1 MKFNRQGLLQALALA
16 SLCALAL
23 NAHAD
28 WAQASD
34 PLIVKPGPEG
44 NAIQAQ
50 NPPGFTWA
58 RHPTGPASYDVEITP
73 AGGVP
78 MRAVVERNWYLPTKA
93 LPLGNYTWRVRP
105 SGSNDWSVPRSFA
118 LTTRSTVF
126 EVPDN
131 VTLRSRISAKPRPRA
146 LPPSFTLY
154 SGWSAGKKAELDPYV
169 SRMINEIK
177 LQINAL
183 PTLSDSRWPIVI
195 TTPLTAAMAQQQT
208 DIRQRINEASRQLEA
223 AAVMWRMKR
232 DPMFLTEALRKGDEL
247 AALDTSGPTSY
258 ANQDQATRQIS
269 VSLIKAVDILAGDLD
284 STRKAKWLATVRVR
298 TEEIYRNL
306 AGDNG
311 RLDQYPFDSHGNTSL
326 VFLVLISSLSL
337 GDIPEAQKWFDFS
350 FRAYANAPS
359 PWSGPEGGF
368 ANGTAYAEY
377 AAAYLVQLWDPLTQ
391 ATGVNFYAKPWALGF
406 LDFATQFTP
415 PGSKVH
421 AFGDGSETRP
431 DTRVFR
437 AFASRMISPRAAWY
451 VANLGGLEDALSL
464 LQAPYPMPV
473 ADTKVLSPPSST
485 AYYPSTGWVSMHSE
499 IGSTSRNSLYFKS
512 SPYGSF
518 SHSHGDQNGLLL
530 SVAGQPL
537 LVKAG
542 WYDWYGSPYW
552 TDWYH
557 QTRSQNAITF
567 DGGKGQLV
575 TGYREQLQR
584 NGKIIGYAAQPGYDY
599 AEGDATAAYG
609 GQLTM
614 ARRQVWHLRDAGNAI
629 LVRDRLSATVPH
641 TYEFNLH
648 APVEM
653 TVENTRAVKIAING
667 QSVCVRSLNPDA
679 SFAKWIGPGAKVNVV
694 EDHGAFY
701 LPNDGKSVA
710 EFLVLLDVGC
720 KRPVVKDTT
729 SGTTRTITVGGQSVL
744 LEGNAQSVVT
754 LSTTGTMQFDAAAA
768 QGFTLN

>member
-1 MKFNRQGLLQALALA
+1 MKSHLRGLVQALALA
-16 SLCALAL
+16 SLCALSL
-23 NAHAD
+23 NARAD

-34 PLIVKPGPEG
+34 PLIVQPGPA
-44 NAIQAQ
+44 NSAIQAQ

-58 RHPTGPASYDVEITP
+58 RHPTGPAAYDIEITP
-73 AGGVP
+73 AGGAP
-78 MRAVVERNWYLPTKA
+78 ILAVVERNWYLPTKA

-105 SGSNDWSVPRSFA
+105 KGSSDWSTPRSFS

-131 VTLRSRISAKPRPRA
+131 ATLRARIAAKARPRA
-146 LPPSFTLY
+146 LPPSFTPY
-154 SGWSAGKKAELDPYV
+154 STWDAVKKAELDPYV
-169 SRMINEIK
+169 SRMTNEIK

-183 PTLSDSRWPIVI
+183 PVLNDARWPITI
-195 TTPLTAAMAQQQT
+195 ATPLTAAMAAQQT

-232 DPMFLTEALRKGDEL
+232 DPLFLTEALRKGDQL
-247 AALDTSGPTSY
+247 AALDPKGPTSY
-258 ANQDQATRQIS
+258 VNQDQATRQIS
-269 VSLIKAVDILAGDLD
+269 WSLIKAIDSLAGDLD
-284 STRKAKWLATVRVR
+284 ATRKAKWLETVRVR

-359 PWSGPEGGF
+359 PWAGPEGGY

-377 AAAYLVQLWDPLTQ
+377 TAGYLVQLWDPLKQ
-391 ATGVNFYAKPWALGF
+391 ASGVNFYAKPWALGF
-406 LDFATQFTP
+406 LDFAIQFTP
-415 PGSKVH
+415 PGSKIH
-421 AFGDGSETRP
+421 TFGDGSETRP
-431 DTRVFR
+431 DPRVFH
-437 AFASRMISPRAAWY
+437 AFGSRMVSPRAAWY
-451 VANLGGLEDALSL
+451 VSKLGGTEDTLSL

-473 ADTKVLSPPSST
+473 AGTNVLSPPSNS
-485 AYYPSTGWVSMHSE
+485 AYYPSIGWVSMHSD
-499 IGSTSRNSLYFKS
+499 IALTSRSSLFFKS

-518 SHSHGDQNGLLL
+518 NHSHGDQNGLLL

-584 NGKIIGYAAQPGYDY
+584 NGKITGFAAQPSYDF

-614 ARRQVWHLRDAGNAI
+614 AKRQVWHLRNASNAI
-629 LVRDRLSATVPH
+629 LVRDRLAATVPH

-653 TVENTRAVKIAING
+653 TIENPSAVKIAING
-667 QSVCVRSLNPDA
+667 QSVCVRSLNANA
-679 SFAKWIGPGAKVNVV
+679 SFARWIGPGAKANVV

-720 KRPVVKDTT
+720 KRPQVQVST
-729 SGTTRTITVGGQSVL
+729 SGTVRTVTVAGQSV
-744 LEGNAQSVVT
+744 
-754 LSTTGTMQFDAAAA
+754 
-768 QGFTLN
+768 TLN

>member
-1 MKFNRQGLLQALALA
+1 MKSQLRGLVQALALA
-16 SLCALAL
+16 SLCALSL

-28 WAQASD
+28 WAQATD
-34 PLIVKPGPEG
+34 PLIVQPGPAG
-44 NAIQAQ
+44 GAIQAQ

-58 RHPTGPASYDVEITP
+58 RYPTGPASYDIEITP
-73 AGGVP
+73 AGGAP
-78 MRAVVERNWYLPTKA
+78 ILAVVERNWYLPTKA

-105 SGSNDWSVPRSFA
+105 SGSNDWSTARSFS

-131 VTLRSRISAKPRPRA
+131 AALRSRIAAKARPRA

-154 SGWSAGKKAELDPYV
+154 STWNASRKAELDPYV
-169 SRMINEIK
+169 SRMTNEIK

-183 PTLSDSRWPIVI
+183 PVLNDARWPITI
-195 TTPLTAAMAQQQT
+195 ATPLTAAMASQQT

-232 DPMFLTEALRKGDEL
+232 DPLFLNEALRKGDQL
-247 AALDTSGPTSY
+247 AALDPKGPTSY

-269 VSLIKAVDILAGDLD
+269 VSLIKAIDSLAGDLD
-284 STRKAKWLATVRVR
+284 ATRKAKWLETVRVR
-298 TEEIYRNL
+298 TEEIYGNL

-359 PWSGPEGGF
+359 PWAGPEGGF

-377 AAAYLVQLWDPLTQ
+377 AAGYLVQLWDPLTQ

-415 PGSKVH
+415 PGSKIH
-421 AFGDGSETRP
+421 AFGDGSETKP
-431 DTRVFR
+431 DTRVFH
-437 AFASRMISPRAAWY
+437 AFGSRMVSPRAAWY
-451 VANLGGLEDALSL
+451 VSKLGGTEDTLSL

-473 ADTKVLSPPSST
+473 ADTKTLSPPSSS
-485 AYYPSTGWVSMHSE
+485 AYYPSIGWVSMHSD
-499 IGSTSRNSLYFKS
+499 IGLSSRSSLYFKS

-518 SHSHGDQNGLLL
+518 NHSHGDQNGLLL

-584 NGKIIGYAAQPGYDY
+584 NGKIIGFAAQPSYDF
-599 AEGDATAAYG
+599 AEGDATASYG

-614 ARRQVWHLRDAGNAI
+614 ARRQVWHLRNAGNAI
-629 LVRDRLSATVPH
+629 LVRDRLSAAVPH

-648 APVEM
+648 APVAM
-653 TVENTRAVKIAING
+653 TIENPNAVKIAVNG
-667 QSVCVRSLNPDA
+667 QSVCVRSLNGNAP
-679 SFAKWIGPGAKVNVV
+679 FAQWIGPGAKPNVV

-701 LPNDGKSVA
+701 LANDGKSVA

-720 KRPVVKDTT
+720 KRPEVQVAT
-729 SGTTRTITVGGQSVL
+729 SGTVRTVTVAGQSV
-744 LEGNAQSVVT
+744 
-754 LSTTGTMQFDAAAA
+754 
-768 QGFTLN
+768 TLN

>member
-1 MKFNRQGLLQALALA
+1 
-16 SLCALAL
+16 
-23 NAHAD
+23 
-28 WAQASD
+28 
-34 PLIVKPGPEG
+34 
-44 NAIQAQ
+44 
-50 NPPGFTWA
+50 
-58 RHPTGPASYDVEITP
+58 
-73 AGGVP
+73 
-78 MRAVVERNWYLPTKA
+78 
-93 LPLGNYTWRVRP
+93 
-105 SGSNDWSVPRSFA
+105 
-118 LTTRSTVF
+118 
-126 EVPDN
+126 
-131 VTLRSRISAKPRPRA
+131 
-146 LPPSFTLY
+146 
-154 SGWSAGKKAELDPYV
+154 
-169 SRMINEIK
+169 
-177 LQINAL
+177 L

-552 TDWYH
+552 SDWYH

-653 TVENTRAVKIAING
+653 AVENTRAVKIAING

-744 LEGNAQSVVT
+744 LEGDAQSVVT
-754 LSTTGTMQFDAAAA
+754 LSTTGTLQFDAVAA
-768 QGFTLN
+768 QGGTLD

>member
-1 MKFNRQGLLQALALA
+1 MA
-16 SLCALAL
+16 S
-23 NAHAD
+23 
-28 WAQASD
+28 
-34 PLIVKPGPEG
+34 
-44 NAIQAQ
+44 
-50 NPPGFTWA
+50 
-58 RHPTGPASYDVEITP
+58 
-73 AGGVP
+73 
-78 MRAVVERNWYLPTKA
+78 
-93 LPLGNYTWRVRP
+93 
-105 SGSNDWSVPRSFA
+105 
-118 LTTRSTVF
+118 
-126 EVPDN
+126 
-131 VTLRSRISAKPRPRA
+131 
-146 LPPSFTLY
+146 
-154 SGWSAGKKAELDPYV
+154 
-169 SRMINEIK
+169 
-177 LQINAL
+177 
-183 PTLSDSRWPIVI
+183 
-195 TTPLTAAMAQQQT
+195 QQT

-232 DPMFLTEALRKGDEL
+232 DPIFLTEALRRGDQL

-284 STRKAKWLATVRVR
+284 SARRAEWLETVRVR
-298 TEEIYRNL
+298 TEEIYRSL

-337 GDIPEAQKWFDFS
+337 GDIPEAAKWFDFS

-377 AAAYLVQLWDPLTQ
+377 AAGYLVQLWDPLTQ
-391 ATGVNFYAKPWALGF
+391 ATGVNFYAKPWSLGF
-406 LDFATQFTP
+406 LDFAIQFTP
-415 PGSKVH
+415 PGSKTH

-431 DTRVFR
+431 DTRVFH
-437 AFASRMISPRAAWY
+437 AFGSRMVSPRAAWY
-451 VANLGGLEDALSL
+451 VSKLGGSEDTLSL

-473 ADTKVLSPPSST
+473 ADTQVVSPPSST
-485 AYYPSTGWVSMHSE
+485 AYYPSVGWVSMHSD
-499 IGSTSRNSLYFKS
+499 IGLASRSSLYFKS

-518 SHSHGDQNGLLL
+518 NHSHGDQNGLLL

-552 TDWYH
+552 SDWYH

-584 NGKIIGYAAQPGYDY
+584 NGKIIGYAAQPSYDF

-648 APVEM
+648 APVAM
-653 TVENTRAVKIAING
+653 TVESPSAVKIAING
-667 QSVCVRSLNPDA
+667 QSVCVRSLNADA
-679 SFAKWIGPGAKVNVV
+679 KFSKWIGPGAKVNVV

-701 LPNDGKSVA
+701 LPNDGKSTA

-720 KRPVVKDTT
+720 KRPEVQVSASAT
-729 SGTTRTITVGGQSVL
+729 GRTVTIGGQSVTI
-744 LEGNAQSVVT
+744 EGAPQPVLQSAVQPALQSGLR
-754 LSTTGTMQFDAAAA
+754 LSTTGTVNIAVP
-768 QGFTLN
+768 GK

>member
-1 MKFNRQGLLQALALA
+1 MKSHLRALVQALALA
-16 SLCALAL
+16 SLCALSL
-23 NAHAD
+23 HAHAD
-28 WAQASD
+28 WAQATD
-34 PLIVKPGPEG
+34 PLIVQPSPA
-44 NAIQAQ
+44 NSAIQAQ

-58 RHPTGPASYDVEITP
+58 RHPTGPAAYDIDITP
-73 AGGVP
+73 AGGAPIV
-78 MRAVVERNWYLPTKA
+78 AVVKRNWYLPTKA

-105 SGSNDWSVPRSFA
+105 TGSSDWTIPRSFS

-131 VTLRSRISAKPRPRA
+131 ATLRARIAAKPRPRA
-146 LPPSFTLY
+146 LPASFTLY
-154 SGWSAGKKAELDPYV
+154 STWSAARKTALDPYV
-169 SRMINEIK
+169 SRMTNEIK
-177 LQINAL
+177 LQASAL
-183 PTLSDSRWPIVI
+183 PVLSDTRWPITI
-195 TTPLTAAMAQQQT
+195 ATPLTAAMASQQT
-208 DIRQRINEASRQLEA
+208 DIRQRINEAGRQLEA
-223 AAVMWRMKR
+223 ASVMWRLKR
-232 DPMFLTEALRKGDEL
+232 DPTFLTEALRKGDQL
-247 AALDTSGPTSY
+247 ASLDPKGPTSY
-258 ANQDQATRQIS
+258 VNQDQATRQIS
-269 VSLIKAVDILAGDLD
+269 VSLIKAVDSLAGDLD
-284 STRKAKWLATVRVR
+284 SARKARWLETVRVR

-359 PWSGPEGGF
+359 PWAGPEGGF

-377 AAAYLVQLWDPLTQ
+377 AAGYLVQLWDPLTQ

-415 PGSKVH
+415 PGSKIH

-431 DTRVFR
+431 DTRVFH
-437 AFASRMISPRAAWY
+437 AFGSRMVSPRAAWY
-451 VANLGGLEDALSL
+451 VSKLGGTEDTLSL

-473 ADTKVLSPPSST
+473 ADTKVLSPPSSS
-485 AYYPSTGWVSMHSE
+485 AYYPSIGWVSMHSD
-499 IGSTSRNSLYFKS
+499 IGSTARSSLYFKS

-518 SHSHGDQNGLLL
+518 NHSHGDQNGLLL

-584 NGKIIGYAAQPGYDY
+584 NGKITAFAAQPSYDH

-614 ARRQVWHLRDAGNAI
+614 AKRQVWHLRNAGNAI

-648 APVEM
+648 APVAM
-653 TVENTRAVKIAING
+653 TVESPSAVKIAING
-667 QSVCVRSLNPDA
+667 QSVCVRSLNANA
-679 SFAKWIGPGAKVNVV
+679 SFAKWIGPSPKANVV

-720 KRPVVKDTT
+720 KRPAVQVAT
-729 SGTTRTITVGGQSVL
+729 SGTVRTVTVAGQSV
-744 LEGNAQSVVT
+744 
-754 LSTTGTMQFDAAAA
+754 
-768 QGFTLN
+768 TLN

>member
-1 MKFNRQGLLQALALA
+1 MKFNRQGLFQALALA
-16 SLCALAL
+16 SLCALSL
-23 NAHAD
+23 NARAD
-28 WAQASD
+28 WAQSTD
-34 PLIVKPGPEG
+34 PLIVQPGPTN
-44 NAIQAQ
+44 NAVQAQ

-58 RHPTGPASYDVEITP
+58 RHPTGPAAYEIEITP
-73 AGGVP
+73 AGGAPVK
-78 MRAVVERNWYLPTKA
+78 ALVERNWYLPAKA
-93 LPLGNYTWRVRP
+93 LPLGSYTWRVRP
-105 SGSNDWSVPRSFA
+105 NGSNDCSSPRSFQV
-118 LTTRSTVF
+118 TSRSTVF

-131 VTLRSRISAKPRPRA
+131 ATLRNRIAAKARPRA

-154 SGWSAGKKAELDPYV
+154 TSWNASKKAELDPYV
-169 SRMINEIK
+169 SRMTNEIK

-183 PTLSDSRWPIVI
+183 PLLNDARWPIAI
-195 TTPLTAAMAQQQT
+195 TTPLTAAMASQQT

-223 AAVMWRMKR
+223 AAIMWRMKR
-232 DPMFLTEALRKGDEL
+232 DPMFLNEALRKGDQL
-247 AALDTSGPTSY
+247 ASLNPTGPTSY

-269 VSLIKAVDILAGDLD
+269 VSLIKAVDSLAGDLD
-284 STRKAKWLATVRVR
+284 APRKARWLETVRVR

-359 PWSGPEGGF
+359 PWAGPEGGF

-377 AAAYLVQLWDPLTQ
+377 AAGYLVQLWDPLTQ

-415 PGSKVH
+415 PGSKIH
-421 AFGDGSETRP
+421 AFGDGSETKP
-431 DTRVFR
+431 DTRVFH
-437 AFASRMISPRAAWY
+437 AFGSRMVSPRAAWY
-451 VANLGGLEDALSL
+451 VDKLGGTEDTLSL

-473 ADTKVLSPPSST
+473 ADTKTQAPPSSS
-485 AYYPSTGWVSMHSE
+485 AYYPSIGWVSMHSD
-499 IGSTSRNSLYFKS
+499 IGSTARSSLYFKS

-518 SHSHGDQNGLLL
+518 NHSHGDQNGILL

-557 QTRSQNAITF
+557 QSRSQNAITF

-575 TGYREQLQR
+575 NGYREQLQR
-584 NGKIIGYAAQPGYDY
+584 NGKITAFSAQPGYDY

-614 ARRQVWHLRDAGNAI
+614 AKRQVWHLRNAGNAI
-629 LVRDRLSATVPH
+629 LVRDRLSASVPH

-648 APVEM
+648 APVAM
-653 TVENTRAVKIAING
+653 TVENTGAVKIAANG
-667 QSVCVRSLNPDA
+667 QSVCVRSLNGNA
-679 SFAKWIGPGAKVNVV
+679 SFAKWAGPAPKSGVT

-701 LPNDGKSVA
+701 LPNDGKSTA

-720 KRPVVKDTT
+720 KRPPVQVAA
-729 SGTTRTITVGGQSVL
+729 SGSVRTVTVAGQ
-744 LEGNAQSVVT
+744 AVT
-754 LSTTGTMQFDAAAA
+754 L
-768 QGFTLN
+768 N